1 MLNLNEEIFA
11 LDVETTGLYAYRGDR
26 PFGFAIADSVN
37 EVYFD
42 DRRHDR
48 EIIFLLL
55 KEILENTN
63 NTICI
68 HNAKFDLHHVTEWAK
83 DYFAQEIKINARIV
97 CTAVLSRIANNT
109 RLSCALDDVA
119 SSYGLGAKDH
129 TVMEWIRRNKAY
141 RFVTMEDGT
150 VDKNPDFSA
159 VPFNIMEPYAK
170 RDARLCYSIYF
181 KLLADISLLD
191 AYTKKLTPPRS
202 IWNTVEREIKFTKVL
217 FTLEK
222 TGVLTDSANTQRN
235 FEAERS
241 RASAARIR
249 YQEITGREFIDSG
262 ANHTASM
269 QALGISDA
277 GVARTATGAISF
289 SKQNIGAID
298 STLANPIKDYREAN
312 KKANTV
318 LLGLL
323 NSRDKTGRIHTNFGQ
338 YTTRTFRLS
347 STNPNLQNVS
357 GKDDKT
363 GHNLRESFIPDPDYW
378 FVSFDYKAQEMRLL
392 FDLAGEEEVAARI
405 RAGEDTHT
413 VTASLMGV
421 SRDTAK
427 TIGFGLVYGMGIA
440 KLAKDLGVT
449 ENEARRLKQLF
460 FDKMP
465 KAAKFIKQVIERA
478 KSGFIANPWGRVYQ
492 FTADDSYKAVNYLIQ
507 GSGSEIMRDAMIAI
521 HEEYGDNP
529 TVKMVLTVHDEV
541 DFIIHKDHL
550 DEIPNIKRIMES
562 VYNYKILPME
572 VGVEKSER
580 SWGEVA

>member
-11 LDVETTGLYAYRGDR
+11 LDTETSGLYAYRGDR
-26 PFGFAIADSVN
+26 PFGFAIADSVK

-48 EIIFLLL
+48 EVIFLLL
-55 KEILENTN
+55 KEILENAN

-68 HNAKFDLHHVTEWAK
+68 HNAKFDLHHITEWAK

-119 SSYGLGAKDH
+119 SSYGLGGKDKS
-129 TVMEWIRRNKAY
+129 VMEWIRRNKAY

-150 VDKNPDFSA
+150 IDKQPDFAA
-159 VPFNIMEPYAK
+159 VPFEMMNIYGP

-222 TGVLTDSANTQRN
+222 TGVLTDSSNTQRN
-235 FEAERS
+235 FEVERL
-241 RASAARIR
+241 RASEARIR
-249 YQEITGREFIDSG
+249 YQEITGREFVDSG

-269 QALGISDA
+269 QALGISES
-277 GVARTATGAISF
+277 GVTRTATGAISF

-298 STLANPIKDYREAN
+298 PTLAKPIKEYREAN

-323 NSRDKTGRIHTNFGQ
+323 NSRDKAGRIHTNFGQ

-357 GKDDKT
+357 SKDDKT
-363 GHNLRESFIPDPDYW
+363 GHNLRESFIPDPDC
-378 FVSFDYKAQEMRLL
+378 FMVSFDWKAQEMCLL
-392 FDLAGEEEVAARI
+392 FDMSGEVEIAERI
-405 RAGEDTHT
+405 KTGEDTHA
-413 VTASLMGV
+413 VTAALMGV
-421 SRDTAK
+421 DRNTAK
-427 TIGFGLVYGMGIA
+427 TVGFALVYGAGISR
-440 KLAKDLGVT
+440 LASQLGVT
-449 ENEARRLKQLF
+449 ETEARRLKQLF

-478 KSGFIANPWGRVYQ
+478 KSGFIANNWGRVYQ
-492 FTADDSYKAVNYLIQ
+492 FAVEDSYKAVNYLIQ
-507 GSGSEIMRDAMIAI
+507 GSGAEIIRDAMIAI
-521 HEEYGDNP
+521 YEEYGDNP
-529 TVKMVLTVHDEV
+529 TVQMLLTVHDEIV
-541 DFIIHKDHL
+541 FNIHKDHL
-550 DEIPNIKRIMES
+550 DEIPNIKRIMET
-562 VYNYKILPME
+562 VYKHKILPLS
-572 VGVEKSER
+572 VGVSMSDK
-580 SWGEVA
+580 SWGEV

>member
-11 LDVETTGLYAYRGDR
+11 LDTETSGLYAYRGDR
-26 PFGFAIADSVN
+26 PFGFAIADSVS

-48 EIIFLLL
+48 EVIFLLL
-55 KEILENTN
+55 KEILENAN

-68 HNAKFDLHHVTEWAK
+68 HNAKFDLHHITEWAK

-119 SSYGLGAKDH
+119 MSYGLGAKDH

-170 RDARLCYSIYF
+170 RDARLCYSIYYA
-181 KLLADISLLD
+181 LLRDISLLD
-191 AYTKKLTPPRS
+191 AYTKKLTPARS
-202 IWNTVEREIKFTKVL
+202 IWNTVERETKITKIL
-217 FTLEK
+217 YKMER

-235 FEAERS
+235 FEIERL
-241 RASAARIR
+241 RASEARIR
-249 YQEITGREFIDSG
+249 YQEITGREFVDSG

-269 QALGISDA
+269 QALGISDS

-298 STLANPIKDYREAN
+298 STLANPIKEYREAN

-323 NSRDKTGRIHTNFGQ
+323 NSRDKAGRIHTNFGQ

-357 GKDDKT
+357 SKDDKT
-363 GHNLRESFIPDPDYW
+363 GHNLRESFIPDPNYW
-378 FVSFDYKAQEMRLL
+378 FVSFDYKAQEMCLL
-392 FDLAGEEEVAARI
+392 FDMSGEVEIAERI
-405 RAGEDTHT
+405 KTGEDTHV
-413 VTASLMGV
+413 VTAALMGV
-421 SRDTAK
+421 DRNTAK
-427 TIGFGLVYGMGIA
+427 TVGFALVYGAGISR
-440 KLAKDLGVT
+440 LASQLGVT
-449 ENEARRLKQLF
+449 ETEARRLKQLF

-478 KSGFIANPWGRVYQ
+478 KSGIIANNWGRVYQ
-492 FTADDSYKAVNYLIQ
+492 FAVEDSYKAVNYLIQ
-507 GSGSEIMRDAMIAI
+507 GSGAEIIRDAMIALY
-521 HEEYGDNP
+521 EEYGDNP
-529 TVKMVLTVHDEV
+529 TVQMLLTVHDEIV
-541 DFIIHKDHL
+541 FNIHKDHL
-550 DEIPNIKRIMES
+550 DEIPNIKRIMET
-562 VYNYKILPME
+562 VYKHKILPLS
-572 VGVEKSER
+572 VGVSMSDK
-580 SWGEVA
+580 SWGEV

>member
-11 LDVETTGLYAYRGDR
+11 LDTETSGLYAYRGDR
-26 PFGFAIADSVN
+26 PFGFAIADSVS

-48 EIIFLLL
+48 EVIFLLL
-55 KEILENTN
+55 KELLENEN

-119 SSYGLGAKDH
+119 MSYGLGAKDH

-170 RDARLCYSIYF
+170 RDARLCYSIYYA
-181 KLLADISLLD
+181 LLRDISLLD

-202 IWNTVEREIKFTKVL
+202 IWNTVERETKITKIL
-217 FTLEK
+217 YKMER
-222 TGVLTDSANTQRN
+222 TGVLTDSANAQRN
-235 FEAERS
+235 FEIERL
-241 RASAARIR
+241 RASEARIR
-249 YQEITGREFIDSG
+249 YTEITGREFVDSG

-269 QALGISDA
+269 QALGISDS

-298 STLANPIKDYREAN
+298 SALAKPIKDYREAN

-323 NSRDKTGRIHTNFGQ
+323 NSRDKAGRIHTNFGQ
-338 YTTRTFRLS
+338 YTTRTFRFS

-357 GKDDKT
+357 SKDDKT
-363 GHNLRESFIPDPDYW
+363 GHNLRESFIPDPDCYL
-378 FVSFDYKAQEMRLL
+378 VSFDYKAQEMCLL
-392 FDLAGEEEVAARI
+392 FDMSDEVEIAERI
-405 RAGEDTHT
+405 KTGEDTHA
-413 VTASLMGV
+413 VTAALMGV
-421 SRDTAK
+421 DRNTAK
-427 TIGFGLVYGMGIA
+427 TVGFALVYGAGISR
-440 KLAKDLGVT
+440 LASQLGVT
-449 ENEARRLKQLF
+449 ETEARRLRQLF

-478 KSGFIANPWGRVYQ
+478 NGGFIANPWGRVLQ
-492 FTADDSYKAVNYLIQ
+492 FKRGDSYKAVNYLIQ
-507 GSGSEIMRDAMIAI
+507 GSGAEIIRDAMIAI
-521 HEEYGDNP
+521 AEEYDDNP
-529 TVKMVLTVHDEV
+529 MVRMVLTVHDELL
-541 DFIIHKDHL
+541 FNIHKDHL
-550 DEIPNIKRIMES
+550 DEIPNIKRIMEQ
-562 VYNYKILPME
+562 VYKYKILPLT
-572 VGVEKSER
+572 VGVSMSDK
-580 SWGEVA
+580 SWGHV